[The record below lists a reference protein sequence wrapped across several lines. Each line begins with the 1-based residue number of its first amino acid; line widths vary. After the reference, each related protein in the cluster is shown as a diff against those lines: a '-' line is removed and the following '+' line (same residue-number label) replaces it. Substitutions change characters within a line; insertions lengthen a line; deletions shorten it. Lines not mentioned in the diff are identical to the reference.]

1 MNIEIVWK
9 TIGRGSVS
17 KYNDTADIGIRLI
30 L

>member
-17 KYNDTADIGIRLI
+17 KSNDIADT
-30 L
+30 